1 MDTHYPHRVASETG
15 PGSSVGDAQTAGD
28 GYAMRMFSW
37 LRQAYCGLSG
47 HDSLLQFKKDRIFL
61 QCVSCG
67 HETPGWELKESA
79 PPIRVRGDVRRL
91 GLMRP
96 HLISKRRIA

>member
-1 MDTHYPHRVASETG
+1 MDTHYPRVASETG

-28 GYAMRMFSW
+28 GYAMRMIWW

-47 HDSLLQFKKDRIFL
+47 HDALLQFKKDRIFL

-67 HETPGWELKESA
+67 HETPGWELNEA
-79 PPIRVRGDVRRL
+79 PPTVTVRGDARRHMLVRSQLVSQQR
-91 GLMRP
+91 
-96 HLISKRRIA
+96 KIA

>member
-28 GYAMRMFSW
+28 GYAMRMIWW
-37 LRQAYCGLSG
+37 LRQAYCAFPA
-47 HDSLLQFKKDRIFL
+47 DALLQFKKDRIFL
-61 QCVSCG
+61 QCVSCV
-67 HETPGWELKESA
+67 HETPGWELKEPA

-96 HLISKRRIA
+96 QLISKRRIA